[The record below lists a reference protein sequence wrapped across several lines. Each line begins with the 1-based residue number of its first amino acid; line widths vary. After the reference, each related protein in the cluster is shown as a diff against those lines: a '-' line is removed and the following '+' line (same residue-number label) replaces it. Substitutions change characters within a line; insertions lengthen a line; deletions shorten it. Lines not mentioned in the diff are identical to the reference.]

1 MLLRLDVSQ
10 VSLVVDGGKAHTKD
24 TSEVSPAPRRSEGN
38 MFDIQGQRR
47 FLNLTRTPESG
58 AREAFKS
65 GRPSGVL
72 HLWGSSGVD
81 Y

>member
-1 MLLRLDVSQ
+1 
-10 VSLVVDGGKAHTKD
+10 
-24 TSEVSPAPRRSEGN
+24 

-47 FLNLTRTPESG
+47 FPSLTRIQES
-58 AREAFKS
+58 AAMEAFKS

-72 HLWGSSGVD
+72 RLWGSSSID